1 MSSTLRFH
9 KVARKHEQ
17 NYSLKC
23 IKSTR
28 LHIIITPLH
37 NASVQTLTSKEHK
50 QECLFHHC
58 VYHHIGENGCVATS
72 TRAIFSKKKT
82 HTHSTFSNVCGW
94 VVYCPCIFTKQAWLL
109 LLPCIMVTTTLSSQ
123 HCLVCCL
130 PYTYVYIYCP
140 YILSMLYTNKQTNKQ
155 NKQQVHMTCSQGP
168 SITVMITSCLLT
180 KSIRAT
186 IWEYRCNVS
195 DPSTHIHPIHPFTH
209 KKT

>member
-72 TRAIFSKKKT
+72 AKKKT
-82 HTHSTFSNVCGW
+82 HTHSTFPTCVGGLSTAHASSQSKHGYYYCHASWSLLLFPHNIVLFVACHILMYIYI
-94 VVYCPCIFTKQAWLL
+94 VHIYCPCSIQ
-109 LLPCIMVTTTLSSQ
+109 
-123 HCLVCCL
+123 
-130 PYTYVYIYCP
+130 
-140 YILSMLYTNKQTNKQ
+140 TNKQTNKT
-155 NKQQVHMTCSQGP
+155 NN
-168 SITVMITSCLLT
+168 
-180 KSIRAT
+180 R
-186 IWEYRCNVS
+186 
-195 DPSTHIHPIHPFTH
+195 FT
-209 KKT
+209 